1 MVLIK
6 FRFRNPVKMV
16 QLYGI
21 KLIDEARFIE
31 IKGLLC
37 SALPESTA
45 KKASRFRFNAGAQR
59 QLLGELMV
67 RAILCNKFH
76 FQNSEVSFDYHS
88 DGKPYLSGSENT
100 HFNISHS
107 GDWVVCAFSSLPVG
121 VDVEKIRRVNFDIA
135 RRFFSAEETY
145 QLFSLPENKQ
155 TGFFFDLWTLKESYL
170 KALGTGLTKSLGSFT
185 VHHNGDDILLYDGTR
200 KMEVNLKKFMP
211 DKNHK
216 LAVCSFEPE
225 FAQPFEELCID
236 DLLNMINS

>member
-1 MVLIK
+1 
-6 FRFRNPVKMV
+6 MV

-21 KLIDEARFIE
+21 KLIEEARFIE

-37 SALPESTA
+37 SGLPESTA
-45 KKASRFRFNAGAQR
+45 KKASRFQFNAGAQR

-76 FQNSEVSFDYHS
+76 FQNSEISFDYHEN
-88 DGKPYLSGSENT
+88 GKPYLKASENA

-107 GDWVVCAFSSLPVG
+107 GDWVVCAFAQMPVG
-121 VDVEKIRRVNFDIA
+121 VDVEKVRRVNFDIA
-135 RRFFSAEETY
+135 RRFFSETEVD
-145 QLFSLPENKQ
+145 QLFSLPEKEQ

-170 KALGTGLTKSLGSFT
+170 KALGTGLTKSLASFT
-185 VHHNGDDILLYDGTR
+185 VHHLGDDIFLYDETR
-200 KMEVNLKKFMP
+200 KMDVYLKKFMP

-225 FAQPFEELCID
+225 FPQPFVELYID
-236 DLLNMINS
+236 DLLIMINS